1 MTIIGWVQF
10 ALTLS
15 LVFLAAVPF
24 GGYVAN
30 AMQGGRN
37 FLSPVLGPV
46 ERGLYALCGVDPAR
60 GMGWLGY
67 AAALLM
73 LNALHF
79 LLLYAILRLQYYLPF
94 NPQEFS
100 GMSPKLAFNTAM
112 SFVTN
117 TNWQAYAGE
126 TTLSHGAQMFGLTV
140 HNFLSAASGIA
151 AACAVSRAFVAGG
164 LTTLGNFWAD
174 LTRATLYILLPLALV
189 VGVLLLVMGVPATL
203 AGSVDATTL
212 EGAKQTI
219 ALGPVAFQEAI
230 KLLGTN
236 GGGFFNANS
245 AHPFENPT
253 ALSNLLENW
262 SLLLIP
268 FSLAVAF
275 GHIVGDRRQGFALMW
290 VMGALLA
297 TLGGLAYAAE
307 AAGNP
312 LLHALGV
319 DALAGNM
326 EGKEVRFGVAVSSL
340 FAAGTTATST
350 GAVIAMHDSFMPLG
364 GFITLFLMQLGE
376 IVPGGVGS
384 GLYGILVFALLAVFV
399 AGLMVGRTPEYL
411 GKKVQ
416 AREVKL
422 AMLAVL
428 ILPLSILGGTAIS
441 LVTASGNGS
450 LSNAGPHGLSQMLY
464 AWTSATANNGS
475 AFAGISADTDLL
487 DYGQALAMLLGRFA
501 FLVPVLAIAGSL
513 AAKPKLPPSAGTF
526 PTHGPL
532 FIGLLMGVILILGG
546 LQFLPALSLGPLAEH
561 FSMLA
566 GKTF

>member
-1 MTIIGWVQF
+1 MSMIGWAQI

-15 LVFLAAVPF
+15 LVFLAAVPL
-24 GGYVAN
+24 GRYVA
-30 AMQGGRN
+30 AVMQRGTAGA
-37 FLSPVLGPV
+37 V
-46 ERGLYALCGVDPAR
+46 ERGLYAMCGIDPAR
-60 GMGWLGY
+60 GMSWRGY
-67 AAALLM
+67 AVALLV
-73 LNALHF
+73 LNAVHF
-79 LLLYAILRLQYYLPF
+79 LLLYAMLRLQFYLPF
-94 NPQEFS
+94 NPQGFA
-100 GMSPKLAFNTAM
+100 GMSPRLAFNTAI

-126 TTLSHGAQMFGLTV
+126 TALSHGAQMFGLTV
-140 HNFLSAASGIA
+140 HNFISAATGIA
-151 AACAVSRAFVAGG
+151 AACAVSRAFASGG
-164 LTTLGNFWAD
+164 LQTLGNFWAD
-174 LTRATLYILLPLALV
+174 VTRATLYILMPLALIV
-189 VGVLLLVMGVPATL
+189 TVLLMVMGVPQTL
-203 AGSVDATTL
+203 AASVDATTL

-230 KLLGTN
+230 KMIGTN

-262 SLLLIP
+262 SLLVLP
-268 FSLAVAF
+268 FAMAVAF
-275 GHIVGDRRQGFALMW
+275 GYIVGDRRQGFALMW
-290 VMGALLA
+290 VMGLLLA
-297 TLGGLAYAAE
+297 TMTGLIYAAE

-312 LLHALGV
+312 LLHAVGLDQV
-319 DALAGNM
+319 MGNM
-326 EGKEVRFGVAVSSL
+326 EGKELRFGVAASAI

-376 IVPGGVGS
+376 VVPGGVGS
-384 GLYGILVFALLAVFV
+384 GLYGIIVFALLAVFV

-416 AREVKL
+416 AREIKL

-428 ILPLSILGGTAIS
+428 ILPLCILGGTAVS
-441 LVTASGNGS
+441 LVTESGTGS

-487 DYGQALAMLLGRFA
+487 DYGLGLAMLLGRFA

-513 AAKPKLPPSAGTF
+513 AAKPKLPASAGTF

-532 FIGLLMGVILILGG
+532 FIGLLVGVILILGG

-566 GKTF
+566 GKTY